1 MSLRPAIFALLTA
14 LPFVSATPV
23 HAQNKLIVGMPTTPP
38 NIVLMPLHVGKDL
51 GFFKQEGIDIE
62 TVELEGG
69 VKAFRAMVAG
79 SVDIASS
86 PGPFSIVGR
95 AKGAVTKMLVSNSPK
110 LEVSMVVQK
119 DINMVSYKIVAA
131 DNGDAWVEAQGK
143 KMAPPEVSAGALRKT
158 G

>member
-95 AKGAVTKMLVSNSPK
+95 AKGAATKAAVLHALVGERP
-110 LEVSMVVQK
+110 LAPA
-119 DINMVSYKIVAA
+119 VAGLLA
-131 DNGDAWVEAQGK
+131 TGSTSGRA
-143 KMAPPEVSAGALRKT
+143 MALGLCTAIDLVDRTLRVR
-158 G
+158 